1 MEQMTPLSASF
12 LQIEDEDR
20 TATLAIASIAV
31 FEGPAP
37 DHEEF
42 VAFITGRLPLVPRFR
57 QKVRQVPFDL
67 AAPAWVDDPDTD
79 VGWHVRRTAVAPP
92 GGPDELD
99 ALIGRVMSQRMD
111 RRRPLWE
118 YWVVEGLP
126 DGQWAIIQKVHHC
139 VVDGVSGTELYH
151 VVFDSSPEPRAPVAD
166 DWVPDPAPGLLG
178 ITAQAVRDLAA
189 VPGAAARA
197 AGALLSA
204 PRELAELAVQTGRGA
219 LTLGSA
225 LRPVASSTLYGPI
238 GRQRRY
244 TATTVSLSDVRTVK
258 SAFGSTVNDVALA
271 AVSGGFRALLLSRG
285 EVPDATTVRTLVPV
299 SLRQSGEESILDNR
313 ISMLLPYLPV
323 DVVDPVARLREV
335 RRRILDAAMSG
346 EVEFASRLT
355 VMARHEPFLPV
366 ALGVRLAFHV
376 PQRQL
381 VTVTTNV
388 PGPRTPVYALGRRC
402 LTITP
407 YVPIANRMR
416 FGVAMFS
423 YLDHFAFGVTG
434 DFDSGADIDV
444 LAGGIAD
451 SVAEL
456 VEEAGEH

>member
-1 MEQMTPLSASF
+1 M
-12 LQIEDEDR
+12 
-20 TATLAIASIAV
+20 
-31 FEGPAP
+31 
-37 DHEEF
+37 
-42 VAFITGRLPLVPRFR
+42 
-57 QKVRQVPFDL
+57 
-67 AAPAWVDDPDTD
+67 
-79 VGWHVRRTAVAPP
+79 
-92 GGPDELD
+92 
-99 ALIGRVMSQRMD
+99 
-111 RRRPLWE
+111 
-118 YWVVEGLP
+118 
-126 DGQWAIIQKVHHC
+126 
-139 VVDGVSGTELYH
+139 
-151 VVFDSSPEPRAPVAD
+151 
-166 DWVPDPAPGLLG
+166 
-178 ITAQAVRDLAA
+178 
-189 VPGAAARA
+189 
-197 AGALLSA
+197 
-204 PRELAELAVQTGRGA
+204 
-219 LTLGSA
+219 
-225 LRPVASSTLYGPI
+225 ASSTLYGPI

-402 LTITP
+402 LSITP